1 MSAIDEIKVRLDI
14 IDIVSETVTLKKSGR
29 NYTGFCPFHANT
41 KTPAFVVFPDT
52 QTWRCFGA
60 CADGGDLFSYIMKR
74 EGYDFKEALR
84 LLAQKAGVQLEQPTP
99 LSAQQDE
106 QREKLL
112 ELHTA
117 AAAYFHNLLTNSPEG
132 ATTRD
137 YLANR
142 QLTPATISTFQLGF
156 APDEW
161 EACQSHFVERGYT
174 PQELLA
180 AGLAVERDDGS
191 PGYDRFRNRLIIPI
205 RDNRGQVIGFGARA
219 LAPDQLP
226 KYLNSPQTALF
237 DKSAT
242 LYGLDLARK
251 NIRESDQ
258 VVIVEGYMDVIQAY
272 QRGAT
277 NVVAQMGTALTEE
290 QLKRIAGLAN
300 KIVLAL
306 DADTA
311 GNAATVRSLSVARQ
325 MLPKRMRA
333 TSTSRGIE
341 LEAHLIQEI
350 YIAPL
355 PQGKDPDDVLREG
368 LEVWQALIDRAIPA
382 LDFYEQL
389 ILQQVNLNTP
399 QGKSFAV
406 RELLPVYREIEDNIE
421 REARV
426 QQLAR
431 KLGLDERTVMAEL
444 KSKEAQPRPS
454 RHKPQPLPQSTPL
467 PERDPDSLPATEPLP
482 PNLRNEK
489 PDVKLEQYC
498 LGLILTNPTALASA
512 NDVLEKWGIKGLNVN
527 DFKQGE
533 NREIFKSLHIWT
545 ASETPKLDTLVD
557 MVGGSL
563 DQQLATLASQWHHRP
578 PTPHENI
585 ERDLSGAVLRL
596 RLRNITEQ
604 INELTALQH
613 NTQGTPDSRTYR
625 EMMNQYLEKRRLLEV
640 TSDALSLTG
649 KRRLEENRFGEPI
662 S

>member
-1 MSAIDEIKVRLDI
+1 MSA

-60 CADGGDLFSYIMKR
+60 CADGGDLFSYVMKR
-74 EGYDFKEALR
+74 EGYDFKDALR
-84 LLAQKAGVQLEQPTP
+84 LLAQKAGVQLEEPTP
-99 LSAQQDE
+99 QSAQQDE

-112 ELHTA
+112 ELHA
-117 AAAYFHNLLTNSPEG
+117 AAATYFHNLLTSSPAG
-132 ATTRD
+132 AATRD
-137 YLANR
+137 YLAGR
-142 QLTPATISTFQLGF
+142 DLSPDTITTFQLGF
-156 APDEW
+156 ALDEW
-161 EACQSHFVERGYT
+161 EACKSHFLERGYS
-174 PQELLA
+174 PDDLLA
-180 AGLAVERDDGS
+180 AGLVVERDDGS

-205 RDNRGQVIGFGARA
+205 RDNRGRVIGFGARA
-219 LAPDQLP
+219 LAPDQMP

-251 NIRESDQ
+251 NIREADQ
-258 VVIVEGYMDVIQAY
+258 VVIVEGYMDVIQAH

-290 QLKRIAGLAN
+290 QLRRIAGLAN

-325 MLPKRMRA
+325 MLPKTTRA

-341 LEAHLIQEI
+341 LEAHLLQDI

-355 PQGKDPDDVLREG
+355 PVGKDPDDVLREG
-368 LEVWQALIDRAIPA
+368 LDVWQALIDRAVPA

-389 ILQQVNLNTP
+389 VLQQVDLKTP

-406 RELLPVYREIEDNIE
+406 RELIPIFREIKDNIE

-431 KLGLDERTVMAEL
+431 KIGLDERTVMAEL

-454 RHKPQPLPQSTPL
+454 RRKPQPAPPPEPDLDSIL
-467 PERDPDSLPATEPLP
+467 PEEPLP
-482 PNLRNEK
+482 PNLRDEK
-489 PDVKLEQYC
+489 PDIKLEQYC
-498 LGLILTNPTALASA
+498 LGLILANPSALAIA
-512 NDVLEKWGIKGLNVN
+512 NDILEKEGIGGLSVN
-527 DFKQGE
+527 DFKQGD

-545 ASETPKLDTLVD
+545 ASETPKLDTLVE
-557 MVGGSL
+557 MVGESL
-563 DQQLATLASQWHHRP
+563 DQKLATLASQWHQRP
-578 PTPHENI
+578 PAPYENF
-585 ERDLSGAVLRL
+585 ERDLSVAILRL
-596 RLRNITEQ
+596 RLRNITEH

-613 NTQGTPDSRTYR
+613 NSPDTADGRNYA
-625 EMMNQYLEKRRLLEV
+625 EMVNRYLEERRNLEL

-649 KRRLEENRFGEPI
+649 KRRLEEKQFGTPI

>member
-1 MSAIDEIKVRLDI
+1 MSSIDEIKARLDI

-60 CADGGDLFSYIMKR
+60 CADGGDLFSYVMKR
-74 EGYDFKEALR
+74 EGYEFKDALR

-99 LSAQQDE
+99 QSAQQDE

-112 ELHTA
+112 ELHSA
-117 AAAYFHNLLTNSPEG
+117 AATYFHQLLTTSPAG
-132 ATTRD
+132 AITRD
-137 YLANR
+137 YLAGR
-142 QLTPATISTFQLGF
+142 DLSPETITTFQLGF
-156 APDEW
+156 ALDEW
-161 EACQSHFVERGYT
+161 EACRNHFLERGYT
-174 PQELLA
+174 ADDLLA
-180 AGLAVERDDGS
+180 AGLVVERDDGS
-191 PGYDRFRNRLIIPI
+191 PGYDRFRNRLVIPI
-205 RDNRGQVIGFGARA
+205 RDNRGRVIGFGARA
-219 LAPDQLP
+219 LAEDQVP
-226 KYLNSPQTALF
+226 KYLNSPQTVLF

-251 NIRESDQ
+251 NIREAEQ
-258 VVIVEGYMDVIQAY
+258 VVIVEGYMDVIQAH

-325 MLPKRMRA
+325 MLPKKTRA

-341 LEAHLIQEI
+341 LEAHLVQEI

-355 PQGKDPDDVLREG
+355 PPGKDPDDVLRAG
-368 LEVWQALIDRAIPA
+368 LNVWQALIDQAIPA

-389 ILQQVNLNTP
+389 VLQQVDLNTP
-399 QGKSFAV
+399 QGKSFVV
-406 RELLPVYREIEDNIE
+406 RELIPVFREIKDNIE
-421 REARV
+421 RESRV

-431 KLGLDERTVMAEL
+431 KIGLDERTVMAEL
-444 KSKEAQPRPS
+444 KSKAAQPRSS
-454 RHKPQPLPQSTPL
+454 RRKPQSVPP
-467 PERDPDSLPATEPLP
+467 PDSGLDSILQEEPLP
-482 PNLRNEK
+482 PNLRDEK
-489 PDVKLEQYC
+489 PDIKLEQYC
-498 LGLILTNPTALASA
+498 LGLILANPSALAIA
-512 NDVLEKWGIKGLNVN
+512 NDMLEKAGIGGLSVN
-527 DFKQGE
+527 DFKQGD

-545 ASETPKLDTLVD
+545 ASETPKLDTLVE
-557 MVGGSL
+557 MVGESL
-563 DQQLATLASQWHHRP
+563 DQRLAILAGQWHQRP
-578 PTPHENI
+578 PAPYENI
-585 ERDLSGAVLRL
+585 ERDLSVAILRL
-596 RLRNITEQ
+596 RLRNITEH

-613 NTQGTPDSRTYR
+613 NSQDTADGRNYA
-625 EMMNQYLEKRRLLEV
+625 EMVNQYLEERRSLEL
-640 TSDALSLTG
+640 TRDALSLTG
-649 KRRLEENRFGEPI
+649 KRRLEENQFGTPI

>member
-1 MSAIDEIKVRLDI
+1 MSAIDEIKARLDI

-29 NYTGFCPFHANT
+29 NFTGFCPFHANT

-60 CADGGDLFSYIMKR
+60 CADGGDLFSYVMKR
-74 EGYDFKEALR
+74 EGFEFKDALR
-84 LLAQKAGVQLEQPTP
+84 LLAQKAGVQLEEPTP
-99 LSAQQDE
+99 QSTQQNE

-117 AAAYFHNLLTNSPEG
+117 AATYFHNLLTTSPAG
-132 ATTRD
+132 AATRD

-142 QLTPATISTFQLGF
+142 ELSPETITTFQLGF

-161 EACQSHFVERGYT
+161 EACKKHFLERGYT
-174 PQELLA
+174 ADDLLA
-180 AGLAVERDDGS
+180 AGLVVERDDGT

-205 RDNRGQVIGFGARA
+205 RDNSGRVIGFGARA
-219 LAPDQLP
+219 LAQDQVP

-251 NIRESDQ
+251 NIRTSDQ
-258 VVIVEGYMDVIQAY
+258 VVIVEGYMDVIQAH

-325 MLPKRMRA
+325 MLPKKTRA

-350 YIAPL
+350 FIAPL
-355 PQGKDPDDVLREG
+355 PEGKDPDDVLKEG
-368 LEVWQALIDRAIPA
+368 LDVWQALIDNAIPA

-389 ILQQVNLNTP
+389 VLQQVDLNTP
-399 QGKSFAV
+399 QGKSFVV
-406 RELLPVYREIEDNIE
+406 RELIPVFREIKDNIE

-431 KLGLDERTVMAEL
+431 KIGLDERTVMAEL

-454 RHKPQPLPQSTPL
+454 RRKPQPAPP
-467 PERDPDSLPATEPLP
+467 PEPDLDAILPAEPLP
-482 PNLRNEK
+482 PNLRDEK
-489 PDVKLEQYC
+489 PDTKLEQYC
-498 LGLILTNPTALASA
+498 LGLILANPSALAIA
-512 NDVLEKWGIKGLNVN
+512 NDILEKEGIGSLSVN
-527 DFKQGE
+527 DFKQGD

-545 ASETPKLDTLVD
+545 AAETPKMDTLVE
-557 MVGGSL
+557 MVGESL
-563 DQQLATLASQWHHRP
+563 DQRLATLASRWHQSP
-578 PTPHENI
+578 PTPYENI
-585 ERDLSGAVLRL
+585 ERDLSIAILRL
-596 RLRNITEQ
+596 RLRNIIEQ

-613 NTQGTPDSRTYR
+613 NAQNTPDSRNYT
-625 EMMNQYLEKRRLLEV
+625 EMVNQYLDERRNLEL
-640 TSDALSLTG
+640 TRDALSLTG
-649 KRRLEENRFGEPI
+649 KRRLEENQFGQPI